1 MNLNLHWFQ
10 VWGKSPTRSEL
21 DSADD
26 KDMNS
31 QDSSS
36 EKKSKKSKKHK
47 KESKK
52 KKKKEKKS
60 KKSKKKK
67 SKHKRK
73 SSSSSS
79 SDEESGD
86 EWVEKELLPR
96 IGNPNKAEESE
107 NEDDIIGNQIFQF
120 LCKRFSSIQ
129 KSKIY
134 SNGNM

>member
-1 MNLNLHWFQ
+1 
-10 VWGKSPTRSEL
+10 
-21 DSADD
+21 
-26 KDMNS
+26 MNS

-67 SKHKRK
+67 SKQKRK

-107 NEDDIIGNQIFQF
+107 NEDDIIGNQILQF
-120 LCKRFSSIQ
+120 LCKRLSYIQESKSIPMATYVRCVSNSVVTWFSNQ
-129 KSKIY
+129 
-134 SNGNM
+134 GVHTA

>member
-1 MNLNLHWFQ
+1 
-10 VWGKSPTRSEL
+10 
-21 DSADD
+21 
-26 KDMNS
+26 MNS

-67 SKHKRK
+67 SKQKRK

-129 KSKIY
+129 KSKSIPMAICKLHVQQCR
-134 SNGNM
+134 NMLLKSEGAQWIRGYP